1 MADIKQEFKE
11 GVHHHYYNLK
21 QQELDLESKEAVT
34 FRTWP
39 KLIKHL
45 DERATRECLT
55 RSKLIETIIVKHL
68 KSEQKIKELY
78 KILDDIIG

>member
-1 MADIKQEFKE
+1 MADIKQEFQE

-21 QQELDLESKEAVT
+21 QQELNLESKEAVT

-45 DERATRECLT
+45 DERATREGIA
-55 RSKLIETIIVKHL
+55 RSKLIETIIVKYL
-68 KSEQKIKELY
+68 KSEPKIKELY
-78 KILDDIIG
+78 RVLDDIIG